1 MLQGRFRLRILSA
14 VLLSLIVIV
23 GWSSVPVA
31 ESALGVNWGTVSF
44 HKLKPSTVV
53 DLLQDN
59 KISKVKL
66 FDADPDSLQ
75 ALMGSGIQVM
85 IGVPNEMLAALSSST
100 AASDSWVRQN
110 VSRYMRK
117 NGVDIRYIAVGNE
130 PFLSSYSGQFQSYVM
145 PALLNLQQSLA
156 KVNLASYVKLVVPCN
171 ADAYESSLP
180 SQGHFDLN

>member
-1 MLQGRFRLRILSA
+1 MIKEVVVLQKWSWAFTFTFSSDKMLQGRFRLRILSA
-14 VLLSLIVIV
+14 ALLSLLVIV
-23 GWSSVPVA
+23 GWSSAPVA

-117 NGVDIRYIAVGNE
+117 NGVDIRSLLFSCS
-130 PFLSSYSGQFQSYVM
+130 FLFCFVFQSFV
-145 PALLNLQQSLA
+145 LL
-156 KVNLASYVKLVVPCN
+156 
-171 ADAYESSLP
+171 
-180 SQGHFDLN
+180 FDVAQK